1 MSKKY
6 KIILGGIIAAFFA
19 CFIYSFIDR
28 EFDFIT
34 YVAGLSSFF
43 VALLTVV
50 YVYTT
55 NEQLK
60 MMNKQLIQMEKE
72 QKQQQQPFPYINKV
86 ELEIEKP
93 RFFYTPPEDEYS
105 CQSRYCIIAN
115 IGNLASEP
123 AVLLDVVATIDI
135 PQDNNIVVLD
145 STTKRID
152 VLSKEYN
159 DKIEV
164 NFLFSGDEKAKLF
177 EALRNKR
184 ASEFPRLNICIY
196 YRNLVGGCFKQKNSF
211 YVLPE
216 ELDVINNW
224 HIIVNSF
231 EVEYYERLKKLRSLE
246 KGNILRKNLFDE
258 IKQDII
264 KRLEDDSIIKLETLA
279 ISKAFSI
286 VYLNEKEYASEIDKI
301 NHYGRFIGFEAEC
314 KE

>member
-19 CFIYSFIDR
+19 CLIYSFIDR
-28 EFDFIT
+28 DFDFIT

-60 MMNKQLIQMEKE
+60 MMNKQLKQMEKE
-72 QKQQQQPFPYINKV
+72 QKQQQQPFPHVNKV
-86 ELEIEKP
+86 ELEIEEP

-105 CQSRYCIIAN
+105 CQSRYHIIAN
-115 IGNLASEP
+115 IDNLASEP

-211 YVLPE
+211 YILPE

-224 HIIVNSF
+224 HIIVTSF

-246 KGNILRKNLFDE
+246 KGNNLRKNLFDE
-258 IKQDII
+258 IRQDII

-286 VYLNEKEYASEIDKI
+286 EFLNEKEYVSEIDKI
-301 NHYGRFIGFEAEC
+301 SHYGRFIGFEAEC
-314 KE
+314 QE